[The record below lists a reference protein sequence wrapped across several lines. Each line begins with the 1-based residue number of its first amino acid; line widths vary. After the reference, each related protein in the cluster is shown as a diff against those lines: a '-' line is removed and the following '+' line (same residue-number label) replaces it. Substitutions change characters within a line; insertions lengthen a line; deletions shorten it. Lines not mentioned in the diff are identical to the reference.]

1 MSQRRKRG
9 KSGLLLEVLGLGT
22 GAFLLSF
29 VMNASFEGVFRGA
42 SPRVGIPLVLSV
54 IGLGI
59 LSDGLGLASARASE
73 SALLSMASKRV
84 PGAKEAVW
92 FVRNAARVSSVF
104 SDVLGDVAATIS
116 GALAAAISQN
126 VLGLY
131 PGVSGFL
138 LTGAAVGLAS
148 GLSVGGKAL
157 FKPVALKY
165 AESMILFLGRIR
177 YYVNRAFGRTKR
189 QR

>member
-1 MSQRRKRG
+1 MSQKRKRR

-29 VMNASFEGVFRGA
+29 LMNASFEGISRGIT
-42 SPRVGIPLVLSV
+42 PGVGMPLTLSV

-59 LSDGLGLASARASE
+59 LSDGLGLASARADE
-73 SALLSMASKRV
+73 SALLSMASRRV
-84 PGAKEAVW
+84 VGAREAVW

-116 GALAAAISQN
+116 GALAVAISQS
-126 VLGLY
+126 VLGAY
-131 PGVSGFL
+131 PGVSGLL
-138 LTGAAVGLAS
+138 LTGGAIGLAS

-165 AESMILFLGRIR
+165 AESMILVLGRAR
-177 YYVNRAFGRTKR
+177 HYLNRALGRTKR
-189 QR
+189 DQ